1 MPDRE
6 RERPW
11 RTRVEAADG
20 SRLVVVAPTA
30 EPGRPLPFEPG
41 GAVVVRWPTELGL
54 VTAEGILVSAETD
67 VVASWVVE
75 VKRTAREQRRAAYR
89 LPITLAAALR
99 PAGGPSVPT
108 DARTENVSE
117 IGVACTVVLP
127 EAPVLGATVE
137 ITLAVPGH
145 DALVA
150 SATVVRVD
158 ELPVRV
164 GEPREFRLGLHL
176 VDDDPERRERLRRY
190 VLDEQMRRLS
200 RRD

>member
-1 MPDRE
+1 MPDRN
-6 RERPW
+6 RPW
-11 RTRVEAADG
+11 RTRVEAAEG

-41 GAVVVRWPTELGL
+41 GAVVVTWPTELGL
-54 VTAEGILVSAETD
+54 VTAEGVLVSAETD

-89 LPITLAAALR
+89 LPVTLVAALR
-99 PAGGPSVPT
+99 AAGGPSVPA

-117 IGVACTVVLP
+117 LGVACTVVLP
-127 EAPVLGATVE
+127 EAPAIGATVE
-137 ITLAVPGH
+137 ITLAVPGNE
-145 DALVA
+145 ALLA
-150 SATVVRVD
+150 GATVVRVD
-158 ELPVRV
+158 ELPVRADQ
-164 GEPREFRLGLHL
+164 PREFRLGLQL
-176 VDDDPERRERLRRY
+176 VDDDPDRRERLRRY